1 MPFCRSLN
9 KRPFAR
15 LYQMPLTH
23 HRTQCKK
30 TYYYQRPGIYYERYQ
45 LTEKLLSGEVRSQI
59 DTCIEDYCQV
69 ESYTYF

>member
-1 MPFCRSLN
+1 
-9 KRPFAR
+9 
-15 LYQMPLTH
+15 MPLTH
-23 HRTQCKK
+23 HRTHCKK
-30 TYYYQRPGIYYERYQ
+30 TYYYQRPGIYYEIHQ